1 MTDIITIPKG
11 NFPWKNLALLTPSTI
26 HGKTFFSKIQS
37 SQNDLIIQTPKCISK
52 QGFVTS
58 GKTKYIDLLF
68 ETHNEE
74 FIEWM
79 ECLEERLQDLIMEKR
94 ERWFHQDI
102 DRNDLENLFT
112 PSLRTFKSGKYYC
125 LRAHIG
131 SPRMIQNEEVKIFDT
146 FENVLSME
154 QITREN
160 TVLSILQVHGI
171 KFTSTNF
178 QLYFECKQVML
189 MDESVRF
196 KKPLFHLANS
206 DSVQNEVHK
215 NKKDN
220 SSETPVQEI
229 IEEEIEADLQHE
241 SSKAE
246 PQIIVDHSETSM
258 NETETNS
265 DEREKN
271 SHTERND
278 EGNTNQ
284 LEDDLHVEDSKLIS
298 FDTSNIISEE
308 LEKVES
314 TEPDKH
320 ALSEVSLEC
329 NNNEL
334 IHLNTDDREK
344 YRAMYLEA
352 FERAKQARKDALKA
366 YMELNHIKQNYPI
379 ESQEDEEFS
388 ESEWDSQNEDYD
400 ESSDEDTDEIPKE
413 TLNIETIV

>member
-1 MTDIITIPKG
+1 
-11 NFPWKNLALLTPSTI
+11 
-26 HGKTFFSKIQS
+26 
-37 SQNDLIIQTPKCISK
+37 
-52 QGFVTS
+52 
-58 GKTKYIDLLF
+58 
-68 ETHNEE
+68 
-74 FIEWM
+74 
-79 ECLEERLQDLIMEKR
+79 
-94 ERWFHQDI
+94 
-102 DRNDLENLFT
+102 
-112 PSLRTFKSGKYYC
+112 
-125 LRAHIG
+125 
-131 SPRMIQNEEVKIFDT
+131 EEVKIFDT

-206 DSVQNEVHK
+206 DSVQSEVHK

-258 NETETNS
+258 NETETIS

-271 SHTERND
+271 SHTERTE
-278 EGNTNQ
+278 EGNTIQ
-284 LEDDLHVEDSKLIS
+284 AEDDLHVEDSKLIS

-388 ESEWDSQNEDYD
+388 ESEWDSQNGDYD

-413 TLNIETIV
+413 SLNIETIV